1 MKELDASA
9 ANQLPPPAISTNSD
23 NKDLLIENYLPN
35 LSNYQKIIKKVK
47 INDQE
52 KIFQLSPNVNF
63 TDQKN
68 YYIFYNDN
76 LKLLIELYKLELK
89 EYLKKHD
96 VVLYFK
102 KDNLNK
108 TLREIGFD
116 PLPDKNT
123 GPLKFISKTIACNWY
138 EDVIEHANLLA
149 KNLSE
154 LNSVIKEF
162 SDKIT
167 GEKMCAVTVSENLF
181 EEKIKVNKYFENS
194 NKNNCLKFMKKIEDI
209 KIQKIDDL
217 EKLKLMK
224 EKITELKNEIN
235 PENSTDNIIDFCFV
249 LNKISEYLSNY
260 ERSLETKEYYLLEIM
275 DLVRRKLDFYL
286 LEFRFKFVE
295 NETPILNIKINRYKI
310 LCDSKEMTSIYLEK
324 GEVKNFMKNLKDEL
338 YKKAKNIDSKHQFQD
353 IELKDIIIVAKGIDF
368 NKYEDLINSY
378 NKKINEYSHQYKS
391 KKIELCSSA
400 AKDIIDITF
409 NNFSGMNL
417 NLKGTNKKISFNNI
431 EKFLNSDKKMK
442 EEIEKEK
449 EKKEEKKEEKEEET
463 KKEKKEEKKDNIEN
477 GEIMDK
483 NKVKEDEND
492 ILNKKRKK
500 NLNSIGIDAK
510 NMSKEIIE
518 LITKSFLLY
527 HDMKNINDSINE
539 CKNMKKLIKEK
550 LIYNYDFFN
559 ILKLYCYLEK
569 KLKQNDDFVGIIL
582 EEKNKDKAN
591 ELREYSAYKLTGM
604 KKDKN

>member
-1 MKELDASA
+1 
-9 ANQLPPPAISTNSD
+9 
-23 NKDLLIENYLPN
+23 
-35 LSNYQKIIKKVK
+35 
-47 INDQE
+47 
-52 KIFQLSPNVNF
+52 
-63 TDQKN
+63 
-68 YYIFYNDN
+68 
-76 LKLLIELYKLELK
+76 
-89 EYLKKHD
+89 
-96 VVLYFK
+96 
-102 KDNLNK
+102 
-108 TLREIGFD
+108 
-116 PLPDKNT
+116 
-123 GPLKFISKTIACNWY
+123 
-138 EDVIEHANLLA
+138 
-149 KNLSE
+149 
-154 LNSVIKEF
+154 
-162 SDKIT
+162 
-167 GEKMCAVTVSENLF
+167 
-181 EEKIKVNKYFENS
+181 
-194 NKNNCLKFMKKIEDI
+194 MKKIEDI
-209 KIQKIDDL
+209 KNQKIDDI

-235 PENSTDNIIDFCFV
+235 PENSTNNIIDFCFV
-249 LNKISEYLSNY
+249 INKISEYLSNY
-260 ERSLETKEYYLLEIM
+260 ERSLQTKEFDLLEIM

-286 LEFRFKFVE
+286 LEFRFKYVE
-295 NETPILNIKINRYKI
+295 NDTPILNIKINRYKI

-527 HDMKNINDSINE
+527 HDMKNINDSIMSV
-539 CKNMKKLIKEK
+539 KI
-550 LIYNYDFFN
+550 
-559 ILKLYCYLEK
+559 
-569 KLKQNDDFVGIIL
+569 
-582 EEKNKDKAN
+582 
-591 ELREYSAYKLTGM
+591 
-604 KKDKN
+604 